1 MLKLV
6 SDLFVN
12 LDGEGIRYCHWKSN
26 LRLDAALQGEDDL
39 DLLVHP
45 EHRERFQ
52 DVLVALG
59 FKRTSDGVTTDRH
72 HIGMDWDSGTIV
84 HVDVLYAV
92 TTGGRLL
99 KSHDLPVVDQVLDN
113 RRRIGTVPV
122 PTAAVELSLL
132 LMRKA
137 LEASDWMEHLLVLR
151 RELEEVRSELRWL
164 LTQASISDAEQLVAG
179 WFQVQGIC
187 LSQFARSVMH
197 GSGWQRYRDG
207 RRVSKALSAYRRFR
221 PPSARLRR
229 IQSAVQ
235 GVFLRRIL
243 RRPRRRRLRE
253 GGKLVAVVGTDGS
266 GKSTLVGELRR
277 WLDPHVKVVRI
288 HAGKPPRSLM
298 SLATRGFLRLATGEF
313 GFSSPTRTKRG
324 WVGRNPAAQSTPA
337 DRIRSFLDA
346 KDRTRLLHS
355 ATEVAQNGAVVVC
368 DRFPSLAPGGM
379 DGPSI
384 APDDLSHNGFTRL
397 LSRTELEAY
406 RSMPVPSLVIALHV
420 SPEEAVAR
428 NAARQGD
435 DEVEP
440 EEYILERRSI
450 FLASEFPPGVTS
462 HLPSDVPF
470 SETLLQA
477 KRLVWAVL

>member
-6 SDLFVN
+6 SDLFVS
-12 LDGEGIRYCHWKSN
+12 LDREGIRYCHWKSN
-26 LRLDAALQGEDDL
+26 LRLEAALQGEDDL

-52 DVLVALG
+52 DVLAAQG
-59 FKRTSDGVTTDRH
+59 FKRTSDGGTTDRH
-72 HIGMDWDSGTIV
+72 HIGMDWDSGTII
-84 HVDVLYAV
+84 HVDVLYAI

-99 KSHDLPVVDQVLDN
+99 KSHDFPVVDQVLDS
-113 RRRIGTVPV
+113 RRRTGIVPV
-122 PTAAVELSLL
+122 PSATAELALL
-132 LMRKA
+132 LVRKA
-137 LEASDWMEHLLVLR
+137 LEASDWMEHPLVLR

-164 LTQASISDAEQLVAG
+164 LKQTSIVDAEQLVAT
-179 WFQVQGIC
+179 WFQAQGVG
-187 LSQFARSVMH
+187 LSQFARALLN
-197 GSGWQRYRDG
+197 GSGWQRYRSG
-207 RRVSKALSAYRRFR
+207 RRVSKALGGYRRFH
-221 PPSARLRR
+221 PLSARIRR
-229 IQSAVQ
+229 IHHAVES
-235 GVFLRRIL
+235 VFRRRIL
-243 RRPRRRRLRE
+243 RRPRRRRLP
-253 GGKLVAVVGTDGS
+253 GGGRLIAVVGTDGS
-266 GKSTLVGELRR
+266 GKSTLVGELQR
-277 WLDPHVKVVRI
+277 WLDPHVKVIRI

-298 SLATRGFLRLATGEF
+298 SLATRGSLRLATGEF
-313 GFSSPTRTKRG
+313 GFSSPTRTKSG
-324 WVGRNPAAQSTPA
+324 WVGRNPAAQSTLA

-355 ATEVAQNGAVVVC
+355 ATELAQNGAVVVC

-384 APDDLSHNGFTRL
+384 APDDLSLNGFTRW
-397 LSRTELEAY
+397 LSRNELEAY
-406 RSMPVPSLVIALHV
+406 QSMPVPSLVIALHV

-428 NAARQGD
+428 NSARQGN

-450 FLASEFPPGVTS
+450 FLGSEFPHGVTS